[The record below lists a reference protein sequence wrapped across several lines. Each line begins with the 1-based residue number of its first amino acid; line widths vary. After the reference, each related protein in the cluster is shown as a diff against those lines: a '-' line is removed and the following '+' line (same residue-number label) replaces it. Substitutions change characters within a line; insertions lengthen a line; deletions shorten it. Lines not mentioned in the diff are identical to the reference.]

1 MMAGDS
7 RKLRAWDEFHGG
19 IRRSG
24 KTFDVLLSVEECTL
38 SNRNEREQRSW
49 GTTTTE
55 QAQDNGEASLEALTP
70 REEKVLRML
79 HGMSEDD
86 SRKLQFAL
94 GADEETRMKLAMI
107 EDQLLGFMDSTAEE
121 GEDRFSPAE
130 FLSSWLDNR

>member
-1 MMAGDS
+1 M
-7 RKLRAWDEFHGG
+7 
-19 IRRSG
+19 
-24 KTFDVLLSVEECTL
+24 
-38 SNRNEREQRSW
+38 SNRDERDKRSL

-55 QAQDNGEASLEALTP
+55 QAQENDGASLEALTP

-107 EDQLLGFMDSTAEE
+107 EDQLLAFIS
-121 GEDRFSPAE
+121 GEDDGEDPVSPAE
-130 FLSSWLDNR
+130 LLASWLDNR